1 MAEKRT
7 SKPAAIGERLIEQVI
22 GVGVAGSG
30 KFRSA
35 VDTADEHLR
44 TAGGDRE
51 DAIRR
56 LVATHVRLA
65 AASGFVTGLGGI
77 ATLPVSV
84 PASIGGLYLIA
95 TRMVAG
101 IAHLRGYDPED
112 DEVRSAVAIALL
124 GAAGA
129 STLKK
134 SGIELGRRSTVA
146 ALEKVPA
153 RVLLEIN
160 KRVGIRLATK
170 AGEKGAV
177 NMSKLVPFVGG
188 PIGATVDGVGC
199 KTIAVYALRTF
210 PPVSPNGPMVVEGE
224 VVVEVRD

>member
-1 MAEKRT
+1 
-7 SKPAAIGERLIEQVI
+7 
-22 GVGVAGSG
+22 
-30 KFRSA
+30 
-35 VDTADEHLR
+35 
-44 TAGGDRE
+44 
-51 DAIRR
+51 
-56 LVATHVRLA
+56 
-65 AASGFVTGLGGI
+65 
-77 ATLPVSV
+77 
-84 PASIGGLYLIA
+84 
-95 TRMVAG
+95 MVAG

>member
-1 MAEKRT
+1 M
-7 SKPAAIGERLIEQVI
+7 AAIGERLIEQVI
-22 GVGVAGSG
+22 GVGVVGSG

-51 DAIRR
+51 EAIRR

-77 ATLPVSV
+77 ATLPVTV

-129 STLKK
+129 ATLKK

-170 AGEKGAV
+170 AGEQGVV

-188 PIGATVDGVGC
+188 PIGATVDGVSC
-199 KTIAVYALRTF
+199 KTIAAYALRTF
-210 PPVSPNGPMVVEGE
+210 PPVIPGGPMVVEGE
-224 VVVEVRD
+224 VVDGEVVAEVRD